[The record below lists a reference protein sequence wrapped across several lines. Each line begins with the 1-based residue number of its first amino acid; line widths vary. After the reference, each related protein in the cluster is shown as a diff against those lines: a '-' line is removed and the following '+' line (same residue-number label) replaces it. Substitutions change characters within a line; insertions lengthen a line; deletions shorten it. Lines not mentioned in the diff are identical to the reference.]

1 MIVVNKAK
9 SVVRRLRRL
18 IYYYHHRLYFGEK
31 INWFNQKKSSDTA
44 FLIAT
49 GPSIKRQDL
58 SLLKGQD
65 CYTISNAYLHKDI
78 EIIKPIAHGFA
89 AYHQPMDRENY
100 IQWLKQ
106 AEERLPRST
115 VIYTDYSN
123 RDLIEESSIKVSRS
137 VIYGF
142 YDSFAKWLW
151 PKYCKSLFLPPQS
164 GPLLMLPLIVS
175 LGYKKICLLGCDHTT
190 LRNYGKHIENFY
202 PPKEDPRTGATDS
215 NVWTDIVDHL
225 KADIVLFE
233 QYRWYATWLEYFG
246 IEVVN
251 LSDDSWLN
259 IFPIST
265 IEIELQRKQ

>member
-1 MIVVNKAK
+1 MIVVTKTK
-9 SVVRRLRRL
+9 SILRRLSKL
-18 IYYYHHRLYFGEK
+18 IYYYYHRLYFGEK
-31 INWFNQKKSSDTA
+31 INWLYQKKSNDTA

-78 EIIKPIAHGFA
+78 EMIEPIAHGFA

-106 AEERLPRST
+106 GDERLPRST
-115 VIYTDYSN
+115 VIFTDYLN
-123 RDLIEESSIKVSRS
+123 RELIEESSIEVSRS

-151 PKYCKSLFLPPQS
+151 PKYCRYLLLPPQS
-164 GPLLMLPLIVS
+164 GPLLMLPLIAL
-175 LGYKKICLLGCDHTT
+175 LGYKKIYLLGCDHTT
-190 LRNYGKHIENFY
+190 LRNYGRHIENFY
-202 PPKEDPRTGATDS
+202 PPKEDPRIGATDS
-215 NVWTDIVDHL
+215 DVWTDIVDHL
-225 KADIVLFE
+225 KDDIVLFE
-233 QYRWYATWLEYFG
+233 QYRWYATWLEYLE

-251 LSDDSWLN
+251 LSDDSWLK
-259 IFPIST
+259 IFPSST
-265 IEIELQRKQ
+265 IEMALHRQ